1 MGQLNGVSV
10 NTAFLVC
17 LFALISS
24 WFYFVLK
31 KEVEEEWSTSFIR
44 GVRDTSPNSEA

>member
-1 MGQLNGVSV
+1 MGPLSGVGLKAAV
-10 NTAFLVC
+10 LVC
-17 LFALISS
+17 LLALISS

-31 KEVEEEWSTSFIR
+31 KKVEEEWSKSFIR